1 MLRNVG
7 VHGLDHAYS
16 DKEGILLVKLARMT
30 VDSYVLD
37 RTKPSPPSDAPPKL
51 WGKSGVF
58 VTLNL
63 LEKGHA
69 RLRGCIGRPY
79 PTQPLIEA
87 TIDSSV
93 DSAVNDPRFRPVV
106 SDELERIIV
115 DLSVLTPPQKL
126 EYSNPD
132 ELRNL
137 VQVGRDGLIVSRG
150 MMRGLL
156 LPQVP
161 VQYGW
166 DTKTFLEHTCQ
177 KAGLPGDLW
186 KEPEVEFM
194 SFQAEIFG
202 ETTPR
207 GEIVRN
213 PEHPRC

>member
-1 MLRNVG
+1 
-7 VHGLDHAYS
+7 LDHAYS
-16 DKEGILLVKLARMT
+16 DEEGIFLVKLARQA
-30 VDSYVLD
+30 VDEYVLD
-37 RTKPSPPSDAPPKL
+37 NSKPIPPDDAPPKL
-51 WGKSGVF
+51 WQKSGVF

-63 LEKGHA
+63 LEDKHV

-87 TIDSSV
+87 TIDSAV
-93 DSAVNDPRFRPVV
+93 DAAVHDYRFRPM
-106 SDELERIIV
+106 SPAELDQVIV

-126 EYSNPD
+126 EYSSPEN
-132 ELRNL
+132 LLNL
-137 VQVGRDGLIVSRG
+137 VQIGRDGLIASSG
-150 MMRGLL
+150 TMRGLL

-166 DTKTFLEHTCQ
+166 DVRTFLEHTCN
-177 KAGLPGDLW
+177 KAGLPQDLW
-186 KEPEVEFM
+186 KNPEVEFM

-207 GEIVRN
+207 KGIVRN

>member
-1 MLRNVG
+1 VLRNVG

-16 DKEGILLVKLARMT
+16 DKEGLLLVKLARLT
-30 VDSYVLD
+30 VDSYVLEK
-37 RTKPSPPSDAPPKL
+37 TKPSPPNDAPPKL
-51 WGKSGVF
+51 WEKSGVF

-126 EYSNPD
+126 EYNNPD
-132 ELRNL
+132 DLLDL

-161 VQYGW
+161 VQYEW

-177 KAGLPGDLW
+177 KAGLPGGLW

-202 ETTPR
+202 ETAPR

>member
-150 MMRGLL
+150 MIRGLL